1 MPRFLLAMM
10 AFFAFASL
18 STSSMAQKSRDEA
31 GDFDYY
37 LLTLSWSPSY
47 CADDG
52 KKGRDKLQ
60 CYSDRKYGFVI
71 HGLWPQYN
79 KGFPEYCRTSYKKPS
94 RKLVDQ
100 MLKFSPSRGL
110 IHHEWKKHGT
120 CTGLS
125 PLEYF
130 RLAVKSF
137 KTINRPDSLVGLE
150 RPVLKSV
157 DQIKR
162 EMLKANPDIP
172 KDGIVVTCKR
182 QKLREVRIC
191 LNKKGDF
198 ARCSN
203 SALRGMCRSK
213 KPLRILSAR

>member
-1 MPRFLLAMM
+1 MLRLLSL
-10 AFFAFASL
+10 FSTLLVGLTLGSSAS
-18 STSSMAQKSRDEA
+18 AQKA

-37 LLTLSWSPSY
+37 LLALSWSPSY

-60 CYSDRKYGFVI
+60 CYSDRRYGFVV
-71 HGLWPQYN
+71 HGLWPQYD
-79 KGFPEYCRTSYKKPS
+79 KGYPEYCDTSFKKPS

-125 PLEYF
+125 SLEYF

-137 KTINRPDSLVGLE
+137 KKLKRPESLVSLDRPILKTVRQIRNDLLE
-150 RPVLKSV
+150 
-157 DQIKR
+157 
-162 EMLKANPDIP
+162 ANPNIP
-172 KDGIVVTCKR
+172 SDGIVVTCKR
-182 QKLREVRIC
+182 QKLREIRIC
-191 LNKKGDF
+191 MDKQGNYKS
-198 ARCSN
+198 CSR
-203 SALRGMCRSK
+203 SALRGMCRNK
-213 KPLRILSAR
+213 DKLRILSAR

>member
-1 MPRFLLAMM
+1 MLRLLSLCSALLVGVI
-10 AFFAFASL
+10 FASPA
-18 STSSMAQKSRDEA
+18 SAQKA

-37 LLTLSWSPSY
+37 LLALSWSPSY

-60 CYSDRKYGFVI
+60 CFSDRRYGFVV

-79 KGFPEYCRTSYKKPS
+79 KGYPEYCDTNLKKPS
-94 RKLVDQ
+94 KKLVDQ

-125 PLEYF
+125 SLEYF
-130 RLAVKSF
+130 RTAVKSF
-137 KTINRPDSLVGLE
+137 KKINRPESLVGLD
-150 RPVLKSV
+150 RPILKTV
-157 DQIKR
+157 KQIR
-162 EMLKANPDIP
+162 NELLDANPDMP
-172 KDGIVVTCKR
+172 SDGIIVTCRR

-191 LNKKGDF
+191 FDKQGNFKS
-198 ARCSN
+198 CSR

-213 KPLRILSAR
+213 DKLRILSAR

>member
-1 MPRFLLAMM
+1 MLRLL
-10 AFFAFASL
+10 SL
-18 STSSMAQKSRDEA
+18 FSVLLVGQILTAPANAQKA

-37 LLTLSWSPSY
+37 LLALSWSPSY

-60 CYSDRKYGFVI
+60 CFSDRRYGFVI

-79 KGFPEYCRTSYKKPS
+79 KGYPDYCNTSFKKPS

-110 IHHEWKKHGT
+110 IHHEWKKHGS

-125 PLEYF
+125 ALDYF

-137 KTINRPDSLVGLE
+137 KHFKRPESLVGLDK
-150 RPVLKSV
+150 PVLKTVS
-157 DQIKR
+157 QIR
-162 EMLKANPDIP
+162 QDLLNANPDIP
-172 KDGIVVTCKR
+172 KNGLIITCKR

-191 LNKKGDF
+191 LNKEGNYTP
-198 ARCSN
+198 CSP

-213 KPLRILSAR
+213 NKLRILSAR

>member
-1 MPRFLLAMM
+1 MLRLLSS
-10 AFFAFASL
+10 FAALLVSL
-18 STSSMAQKSRDEA
+18 TLSAPANAQQA

-60 CYSDRKYGFVI
+60 CYSDRRYGFVI

-79 KGFPEYCRTSYKKPS
+79 KGYPQYCDTGFKKPS
-94 RKLVDQ
+94 KKLVDQ

-125 PLEYF
+125 SLDYF
-130 RLAVKSF
+130 RLAVKTF
-137 KTINRPDSLVGLE
+137 KKVNRPESLVGLD
-150 RPVLKSV
+150 RPVLKTV
-157 DQIKR
+157 KQIR
-162 EMLKANPDIP
+162 NELLDANPDIP
-172 KDGIVVTCKR
+172 KDGIIITCKR
-182 QKLREVRIC
+182 QKLREIRIC
-191 LNKKGDF
+191 MDKKG
-198 ARCSN
+198 RYKSCSR
-203 SALRGMCRSK
+203 SALGGMCRSK
-213 KPLRILSAR
+213 DKLRILSAR